1 MNEEIL
7 KRDMFSKPLS
17 KDARNSGIMSGF
29 EDDIDT
35 YGENPKEGPEGQEE
49 QNLEDMPPM
58 ARTPQNPEILMNTL
72 RGDMRSVDARYEEL
86 AQMVGEQAAQDTPPE
101 VLAMLQIQLGQQG
114 QQGGGIGGLPQGA
127 GMMPP
132 PMPGQGAPGPQGA
145 APGGMSPIPQGPM
158 PAAGGPQGPF
168 PEGGAEQ
175 APPQHLAHGGEVGYY
190 PPTADGM
197 PPMHAALGALITPAM
212 RYGQMA
218 AERVGPILSSANAT
232 LGRAFAQPSMT
243 QPFLENVRGPGGR
256 FTAEQIQR
264 GGEMVYP
271 TLTQGMMNSAATLA
285 DKYPRISAL
294 GGSAAA
300 LLGLN
305 SLRPDAEGQSGTS
318 ALAEQIPTDTAE
330 ERAARIE
337 RARQEPAVK
346 MSFDQPFTTTKSDQF
361 KLREG
366 PRPMPPVA
374 APGEVAAQEPAPQ
387 GDTLGDFM
395 QQKLDEANAR
405 PAFAE
410 EAKTNQQFIKDALK
424 NTGTKSRFQRIE
436 DAANENIPLF
446 SKFLG
451 EDKET
456 AKTNALLLL
465 ADAGF
470 RFAGSRQPT
479 VGMALSEA
487 LSGVPKGFAA
497 LAQQAEDRRIKIN
510 TVALQSA
517 MSDVAQQDKDAQAIK
532 MEILK
537 GDMKMLLEQ
546 AKNGQTQV
554 EDGGGG
560 LRIAKN
566 KQGGFMGVSID
577 PNDPTVRSSLASR
590 YTLRDTDNPYVENRG
605 QAPTSVETDKPER
618 VKLTSTL
625 RALDNS
631 LSTLDNLKGTYA
643 GLYSPG
649 TWFQDKVNNLLVP
662 VSMGTIRPDVNQV
675 DAATRVSTGL
685 NTILKNIASANDS
698 GRVAVQEQEWAR
710 DTAKGISDPN
720 AFFSN
725 KEIAAK
731 QFNSMEAMLRNSRQ
745 QVLTQLGY
753 ENNDYVMRTPN
764 TGTQS
769 DPFTVPKDPAE
780 QKRMFV
786 FLGSTIGKLQ
796 DPKATVYLQLPNGK
810 IDAFNPTQLR
820 GLIQ

>member
-29 EDDIDT
+29 EDDIDN
-35 YGENPKEGPEGQEE
+35 YGEGPENQEE

-114 QQGGGIGGLPQGA
+114 GGIGGLPQGA

-145 APGGMSPIPQGPM
+145 APGGASPIPQGPM
-158 PAAGGPQGPF
+158 PAAGGPQSPF
-168 PEGGAEQ
+168 PGGGAEQ
-175 APPQHLAHGGEVGYY
+175 APPQQLAHGGEVGYY
-190 PPTADGM
+190 PPTHDGM
-197 PPMHAALGALITPAM
+197 PPMHAALGALISPAM

-218 AERVGPILSSANAT
+218 AERVGPMLSSANAA

-300 LLGLN
+300 MLGLN
-305 SLRPDAEGQSGTS
+305 SLRADAEGQSGTS

-346 MSFDQPFTTTKSDQF
+346 MSFDQPFTTTKPDQF
-361 KLREG
+361 KVTSG
-366 PRPMPPVA
+366 PRPMPVA
-374 APGEVAAQEPAPQ
+374 PPMEAAAVEAAPQ

-395 QQKLDEANAR
+395 QSELAKANAR

-410 EAKTNQQFIKDALK
+410 EGAKTNQQFIKDALK
-424 NTGTKSRFQRIE
+424 DTNTKSRFQRIE

-470 RFAGSRQPT
+470 RLASSRQPT
-479 VGMALSEA
+479 MGMALAEA
-487 LSGVPKGFAA
+487 MSGLPKGFAA
-497 LAQQAEDRRIKIN
+497 LAQQAEDRKIKIN
-510 TVALQSA
+510 TAALQSA
-517 MSDVAQQDKDAQAIK
+517 ISDVAQQDKEAHA
-532 MEILK
+532 LK
-537 GDMKMLLEQ
+537 IEFLRGDMRVLLE
-546 AKNGQTQV
+546 KERNGQIKV

-560 LRIAKN
+560 LRISTT
-566 KQGGFMGVSID
+566 KQGGFLGVSID
-577 PNDPTVRSSLASR
+577 PNDPTVKSSLASR

-618 VKLTSTL
+618 IKLTSTL

-662 VSMGTIRPDVNQV
+662 VSGGVVRPDVNQV
-675 DAATRVSTGL
+675 DAAARVSTGL
-685 NTILKNIASANDS
+685 NTIMKSIASANDS

-710 DTAKGISDPN
+710 DTAKGISDPT
-720 AFFSN
+720 AFFAN

-769 DPFTVPKDPAE
+769 DPFAVPKDPAD
-780 QKRMFV
+780 QRRMFV

-820 GLIQ
+820 GLIQQ

>member
-1 MNEEIL
+1 
-7 KRDMFSKPLS
+7 
-17 KDARNSGIMSGF
+17 
-29 EDDIDT
+29 
-35 YGENPKEGPEGQEE
+35 
-49 QNLEDMPPM
+49 
-58 ARTPQNPEILMNTL
+58 
-72 RGDMRSVDARYEEL
+72 
-86 AQMVGEQAAQDTPPE
+86 
-101 VLAMLQIQLGQQG
+101 
-114 QQGGGIGGLPQGA
+114 
-127 GMMPP
+127 
-132 PMPGQGAPGPQGA
+132 
-145 APGGMSPIPQGPM
+145 
-158 PAAGGPQGPF
+158 
-168 PEGGAEQ
+168 
-175 APPQHLAHGGEVGYY
+175 
-190 PPTADGM
+190 
-197 PPMHAALGALITPAM
+197 
-212 RYGQMA
+212 
-218 AERVGPILSSANAT
+218 
-232 LGRAFAQPSMT
+232 
-243 QPFLENVRGPGGR
+243 
-256 FTAEQIQR
+256 
-264 GGEMVYP
+264 
-271 TLTQGMMNSAATLA
+271 
-285 DKYPRISAL
+285 
-294 GGSAAA
+294 
-300 LLGLN
+300 
-305 SLRPDAEGQSGTS
+305 
-318 ALAEQIPTDTAE
+318 
-330 ERAARIE
+330 
-337 RARQEPAVK
+337 
-346 MSFDQPFTTTKSDQF
+346 
-361 KLREG
+361 
-366 PRPMPPVA
+366 
-374 APGEVAAQEPAPQ
+374 
-387 GDTLGDFM
+387 
-395 QQKLDEANAR
+395 
-405 PAFAE
+405 
-410 EAKTNQQFIKDALK
+410 
-424 NTGTKSRFQRIE
+424 
-436 DAANENIPLF
+436 
-446 SKFLG
+446 
-451 EDKET
+451 
-456 AKTNALLLL
+456 
-465 ADAGF
+465 
-470 RFAGSRQPT
+470 
-479 VGMALSEA
+479 MALSEA

-497 LAQQAEDRRIKIN
+497 LAQQAEDRKIKIN

-710 DTAKGISDPN
+710 DTARGISDPN